1 MKTSTPRPDL
11 ERALRPL
18 KDFQRKT
25 VDYVYRRLYEDPDC
39 VKRFLIADEVG
50 LGKTLVAR
58 GVVAK
63 AVDRLW
69 DEVERIDVVYICAN
83 RDIAR
88 QNINRLNITG
98 NRNIPLATRMTLLPR
113 YAPNLTGNKINFI
126 SFTPGTTFNLRSST
140 GLAMER
146 ALIYQILR
154 EAWDFGDRTGPKNL
168 LQCTADKDPW
178 RNYYLPR
185 QLAEKPNEQLSTR
198 FVENLKHHGIR
209 KQFEELAD
217 RFAYYRQDPPVED
230 KKDRNRMVGEL
241 RRILAESCV
250 DALEPDI
257 VILDEFQR
265 FKHLLD
271 EENEAARL
279 ARAVFDHGDCRVILL
294 SATPYK
300 MYTMYHEQEGSA
312 GDNHYEDFLRTT
324 TFLFNAPAEETQF
337 EEELRRYRTALLS
350 LRPNDGQLLHAA
362 KQATESS
369 LRRVMVRTERLAST
383 VDRSGMIVESLT
395 KAAPVEPLDLNAFA
409 ALDRIAGQLKAGDTT
424 EYWKSAPYLFNVMDR
439 SGYKIKETLVSE
451 LERAELEPDLRLAI
465 RQAREAVLHWSAVS
479 GYRRLPMP
487 NPRMRTLLENKV
499 ENGAWKLLW
508 VPAACPYYRPERG
521 PYADPGLQGFTKSL
535 VFSSWLVVPKAIAM
549 FASHDAERRMV
560 RSSDQQS
567 NYLTLRRHRRPLL
580 NFTFAP
586 GSKAGTKRAA
596 GMSVF
601 PLVYPSLTPAT
612 EIDPVEITAGLARDG
627 VLPSQNEVE
636 HTACERIRTLLEP
649 VLAKHRETGGAAD
662 ERWYWAALALLD
674 RRRFRRP
681 GWRWLKADESACRE
695 RDQESYL
702 WPKMVRSSDRS
713 GNRFGEHV
721 EIFLRY
727 FRKPRRLGRVPD
739 DLLDVLTKTA
749 LASPATVA
757 LRTLLR
763 QYPGADVDASKWL
776 LPSAARIAMGFR
788 TLFNLPE
795 SITLLRGL
803 YRSEDTR
810 YWESVLDYSTTGNLQ
825 AVMDEYVHTVRESL
839 GLVDVDPDKAFRE
852 IAAEVHKAVSIR
864 TVSLEYDEIKLRA
877 SERLK
882 RRSMRCRYALRFGD
896 ARGEEEAA
904 ETRSDQVWSAFN
916 SPFRPFILATTS
928 IGQEGL
934 DFHQYCNEVYHWN
947 LPSNPIDLE
956 QREGRVHRYKGHAI
970 RRNVARK
977 YPLHFLQQ
985 SDPIARL
992 ADVWQIL
999 FQQAKNDRNPQY
1011 DDLVPFWIYQ
1021 LEDGQQV
1028 NRCIPLLPLSREH
1041 EQLEYLRR
1049 TIVACRMVLGQ
1060 PRQEDLVRYLQQRFE
1075 TDLDPDTVL
1084 QYRINLAPPERI
1096 FADHQS
1102 DGLPNLL
1109 HGSETTP

>member
-58 GVVAK
+58 GVIAK

-98 NRNIPLATRMTLLPR
+98 NCNIPLATRMTLLPR

-140 GLAMER
+140 GLAIER

-154 EAWDFGDRTGPKNL
+154 EAWGFGDRAGPKNL
-168 LQCTADKDPW
+168 LQCTAAKDPW
-178 RNYYLPR
+178 RNYYVPR
-185 QLAEKPNEQLSTR
+185 QLAETPNEQLSAK
-198 FVENLKHHGIR
+198 FIENLKRHRIR

-217 RFAYYRQDPPVED
+217 RFAYYRQDPSSED
-230 KKDRNRMVGEL
+230 KKDRNKMVGEL

-271 EENEAARL
+271 EDNEAARL
-279 ARAVFDHGDCRVILL
+279 ARAVFDHGDCKVILL

-300 MYTMYHEQEGSA
+300 MYTMYHEQEAGA

-324 TFLFNAPAEETQF
+324 KFLFSTPGEESQF

-350 LRPNDGQLLHAA
+350 LKPNDGQLLHSA
-362 KQATESS
+362 KQAIESS
-369 LRRVMVRTERLAST
+369 LRRIMVRTERLAST
-383 VDRSGMIVESLT
+383 VDRSGMIVESLR
-395 KAAPVEPLDLNAFA
+395 KAAPLEPLDLNAFA
-409 ALDRIAGQLKAGDTT
+409 ALDRIAEQLQAGDTT

-439 SGYKIKETLVSE
+439 SGYKIKEKLVSK
-451 LERAELEPDLRLAI
+451 LEKAELDSGLRLAI
-465 RQAREAVLHWSAVS
+465 RQARDAMLHWSVVS
-479 GYRRLPMP
+479 SYRRVPMP

-508 VPAACPYYRPERG
+508 IPTACPYYRPDRG
-521 PYADPGLQGFTKSL
+521 PYADPALQDFTKSL

-549 FASHDAERRMV
+549 FASYDAERRMV

-580 NFTFAP
+580 NFTFARGP
-586 GSKAGTKRAA
+586 KEGTRRAA

-601 PLVYPSLTPAT
+601 PLAYPSLTLAT
-612 EIDPVEITAGLARDG
+612 EVDPVEIAAGLVREG
-627 VLPSQNEVE
+627 VLPSQKEVE
-636 HTACERIRTLLEP
+636 LAAREQIQTLLEP
-649 VLAKHRETGGAAD
+649 VLAHHHDQGGAAD

-674 RRRFRRP
+674 RRQFRRP
-681 GWRWLKADESACRE
+681 VWRWLNADESACKDS
-695 RDQESYL
+695 DQEDYL

-713 GNRFGEHV
+713 GNRFGDHV
-721 EIFLRY
+721 AIFRRY

-739 DLLDVLTKTA
+739 DLVDVLAKTA

-763 QYPGADVDASKWL
+763 QYPSVDVSGSKWL

-788 TLFNLPE
+788 SLFNVPE

-810 YWESVLDYSTTGNLQ
+810 YWEGVLDYCATGNLQ
-825 AVMDEYVHTVRESL
+825 AVMDEYAHTVRESL
-839 GLVDVDPDKAFRE
+839 GLVDAAPDTAFRQ

-864 TVSLEYDEIKLRA
+864 TVSLEFDEIKLRA

-882 RRSMRCRYALRFGD
+882 RRSIRCRYALRFGD
-896 ARGEEEAA
+896 ARGEEEAS

-934 DFHQYCNEVYHWN
+934 DFHQYCHEVYHWN

-977 YPLHFLQQ
+977 YSLQILQQ
-985 SDPIARL
+985 PDKIGRL
-992 ADVWQIL
+992 TDIWQAL
-999 FQQAKNDRNPQY
+999 FQQAKADRAEQY

-1021 LEDGQQV
+1021 LDDGQRV

-1041 EQLEYLRR
+1041 EQLEHLRR
-1049 TIVACRMVLGQ
+1049 TIVAYRMVLGQ

-1075 TDLDPDTVL
+1075 TDLDPETVL
-1084 QYRINLAPPERI
+1084 QYRINLAPV
-1096 FADHQS
+1096 
-1102 DGLPNLL
+1102 
-1109 HGSETTP
+1109 